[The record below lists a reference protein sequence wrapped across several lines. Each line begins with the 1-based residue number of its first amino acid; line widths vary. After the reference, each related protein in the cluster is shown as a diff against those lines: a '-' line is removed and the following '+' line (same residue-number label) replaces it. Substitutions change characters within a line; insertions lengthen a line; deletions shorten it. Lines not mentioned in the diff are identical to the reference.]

1 MGTAKTRQAENFNH
15 SETPVFRLLVAEP
28 KLGEVWPKQRA
39 IRNRTLGLDALLGLL
54 PALLLL
60 L

>member
-1 MGTAKTRQAENFNH
+1 MAEHFNS
-15 SETPVFRLLVAEP
+15 SEALVLPLLVAER
-28 KLGEVWPKQRA
+28 KLGEFWPQQRT
-39 IRNRTLGLDALLGLL
+39 IRNRTLGLSALLGLL

>member
-1 MGTAKTRQAENFNH
+1 MGTAKIWQKIFNS
-15 SETPVFRLLVAEP
+15 SETLVFSLLVAEA
-28 KLGEVWPKQRA
+28 KLGEFWPKQRT
-39 IRNRTLGLDALLGLL
+39 IGNRTLGLNALLGLL